1 MIIVIVLDYIKE
13 AKNNVLLRQ
22 SISMNKA
29 GDIIEMVR
37 IRKFPLNTNKKY
49 ILISTTAT
57 KKLNGTILSLQLCIN
72 K

>member
-1 MIIVIVLDYIKE
+1 MIIGIVLDYIKE

-29 GDIIEMVR
+29 DDIIEMVR
-37 IRKFPLNTNKKY
+37 IRKFPLNNKKY